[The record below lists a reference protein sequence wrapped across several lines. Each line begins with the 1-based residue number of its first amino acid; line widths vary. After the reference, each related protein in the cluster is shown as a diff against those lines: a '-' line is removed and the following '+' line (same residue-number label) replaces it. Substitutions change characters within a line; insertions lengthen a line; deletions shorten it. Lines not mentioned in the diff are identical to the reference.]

1 MTTNLTQPSN
11 CSSFSNSIMEVALP
25 CLFFLMFP
33 LALLLNGVAFWVS
46 LHLRSSST
54 FIIYLKN
61 LVVSDLV
68 MTVAVP
74 LLAASRLPGATL
86 GLQVL
91 TCRFSNVIFFTCMY
105 ISITLLGL
113 ISLDRFFK
121 VVRPRGRLLGQN
133 LLFSRLVCGAAWVVL
148 YGATAI
154 PTMILTDREPNN
166 RTEKVCMS
174 LKGPAG
180 LRLHTVVVIF
190 MDVLFWSVS
199 VLVVFCYVCIT
210 NKVLQSFRDSGSN
223 NSQGQKKTKLRVFL
237 VLMVFFVCFVPYHM
251 VRIPL
256 ALQESYEVTTCSGL
270 WVDVAS
276 MVPLWLSTTNVCL
289 DPLLYVFLCKEFR
302 EKLME
307 MVKRRRNCVSRP

>member
-1 MTTNLTQPSN
+1 MELNLTALN
-11 CSSFSNSIMEVALP
+11 CMVSASDVLDVVLP

-33 LALLLNGVAFWVS
+33 LALLLNGMAAWVS
-46 LHLRSSST
+46 LHLPSSNT

-61 LVVSDLV
+61 LVATDLL
-68 MTVAVP
+68 MTLTFP
-74 LLAASRLPGATL
+74 LKAASNLPTAAL
-86 GLQVL
+86 GLKVF
-91 TCRFSNVIFFTCMY
+91 TCRFSDVVFFKSMY
-105 ISITLLGL
+105 MSITLLGL